1 MSRTISDWLA
11 EYSTSHQ
18 NSTNKLIHW
27 FAVPGIYWSIIALL
41 WTIPTP
47 AFMAELAWL
56 NWSTLALLIV
66 VGFYARLSIPLTL
79 GMIAITVLCY
89 LIAFGIESAA
99 GTTGLLITAVVV
111 FVVLWIFQFV
121 GHHIEG
127 KRPSFFKD
135 IQFLMIG
142 PAWVMAF
149 LFRKLGLKY

>member
-1 MSRTISDWLA
+1 MSRTINDWLD
-11 EYSTSHQ
+11 EYGTSHQ

-27 FAVPGIYWSIIALL
+27 FAVPGIYWSILALL

-47 AFMAELAWL
+47 AFLVELPWL
-56 NWSTLALLIV
+56 NWSTLALVII
-66 VGFYARLSIPLTL
+66 VGFYVRLSMPLTL
-79 GMIAITVLCY
+79 GMVAITVLCY
-89 LIAFGIESAA
+89 LIAYGMESAL
-99 GTTGLLITAVVV
+99 GTIGLLVSAVTV
-111 FVVLWIFQFV
+111 FVVLWVFQFV

-149 LFRKLGLKY
+149 LFRKMGWKY